1 MLQVDL
7 VAKRA
12 RNLSALQKIDGNVL
26 EIVSEA
32 SHTAL
37 YKFDAASTKWER
49 YAMEGAVFITRNCL
63 APFYSLIV
71 LNKIGPD
78 DFILDLSTVQKAKM
92 QDSYVM
98 LRYTTGGAPIIMG
111 FWLRDDQE
119 REELL
124 QSVTR
129 AIAAGNTNKVSSF
142 PSSLT
147 MKLTAAAQQINNKKV
162 TPVAA
167 PIPTP
172 PASYAAALGIPKQPI
187 LTPTPTTTTTTST
200 GASMQ
205 VSSSA
210 AAILQA
216 IGNGS
221 GNGTGSGGGNS
232 NSSVGGI
239 VSAEGASSG
248 AGGGAGMGLLKMLR
262 AQPTPSTNNNSNSSS
277 NNMAPTTSTIS
288 SSNSGQ
294 AFLTDREISA
304 MKTNQHLTHPSHSHQ
319 GGSNT
324 GSGSS
329 TGTNTGSSGSS
340 GNSAMNVVSSSVAVG
355 STVGVSSKGATSML
369 LAALQINTTATT
381 TATTAATSTAG
392 IVSAS
397 EAVPH
402 TPLSMSYDTKMVP
415 IPLSALLGTN
425 LT

>member
-78 DFILDLSTVQKAKM
+78 DFILDLSTVQKAKI

-111 FWLRDDQE
+111 CWLRDDQE

-129 AIAAGNTNKVSSF
+129 AITAGNTNKVSSF
-142 PSSLT
+142 PSSLA

-187 LTPTPTTTTTTST
+187 PTPTATTTTTANT

-216 IGNGS
+216 IGNG
-221 GNGTGSGGGNS
+221 NITGTGGG
-232 NSSVGGI
+232 SSSIVGGI

-248 AGGGAGMGLLKMLR
+248 AVGGAGMGLLKLLR
-262 AQPTPSTNNNSNSSS
+262 AQPTPSTNNNTNSSS
-277 NNMAPTTSTIS
+277 NNMAPTTSTS
-288 SSNSGQ
+288 SNSNSGQ

-324 GSGSS
+324 GSS

-340 GNSAMNVVSSSVAVG
+340 GSSAMNVVSSSVAVG

-402 TPLSMSYDTKMVP
+402 TPLSMSHDTKMVP
-415 IPLSALLGTN
+415 IPLSALLGTI